1 MKRSP
6 LVRKTPLARTGR
18 LKQRSR
24 KTAADADERVHV
36 VAQVWMRDGGRCR
49 CAGWAVECGGPMDV
63 HERIPRSKWAAGY
76 LDVDN
81 CLLVCRAHHDQIHHV
96 DPRGARAAGY
106 LA

>member
-1 MKRSP
+1 
-6 LVRKTPLARTGR
+6 
-18 LKQRSR
+18 
-24 KTAADADERVHV
+24 
-36 VAQVWMRDGGRCR
+36 
-49 CAGWAVECGGPMDV
+49 MDV